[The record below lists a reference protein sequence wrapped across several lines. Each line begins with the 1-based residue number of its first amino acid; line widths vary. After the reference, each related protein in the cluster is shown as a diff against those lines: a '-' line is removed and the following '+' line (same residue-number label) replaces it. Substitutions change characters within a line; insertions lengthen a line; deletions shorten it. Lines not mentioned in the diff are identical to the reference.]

1 MKLRELLNAKPW
13 IAWTIALIAVGVAV
27 LFYLRNSSGNE
38 IDSVKSLSEM
48 VTVRCTETGQEWEM
62 NRGRLVQMLMQ
73 QSGPINVNQG
83 IPSQFAEGRLTGV
96 IVDKNAWEATVNYV
110 NGMKKGISSRSK
122 AGG

>member
-13 IAWTIALIAVGVAV
+13 IAWTIALVAVGVAT
-27 LFYLRNSSGNE
+27 LFYLRNSAGNE
-38 IDSVKSLSEM
+38 IDSVDTLSEM
-48 VTVRCTETGQEWEM
+48 VTIRCTETGKEWEM

-73 QSGPINVNQG
+73 QSGTIDVNQG

-96 IVDKNAWEATVNYV
+96 IVDKSAWEATVEYV
-110 NGMKKGISSRSK
+110 NSMKQGISGRTK